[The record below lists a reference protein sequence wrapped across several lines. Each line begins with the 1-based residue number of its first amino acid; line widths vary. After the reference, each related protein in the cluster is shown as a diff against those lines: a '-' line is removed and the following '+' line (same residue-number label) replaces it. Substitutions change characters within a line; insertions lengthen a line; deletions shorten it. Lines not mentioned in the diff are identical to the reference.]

1 MEQNYVTVTLCIG
14 LSGLRLLQISN
25 KGIDNKQSTYK
36 KSENTAKIPFN
47 RHLLIFLF
55 IIIGLPQKVNHSREA
70 ANRLIKIT
78 LNKLLQYW

>member
-36 KSENTAKIPFN
+36 KAKI
-47 RHLLIFLF
+47 LL
-55 IIIGLPQKVNHSREA
+55 KY
-70 ANRLIKIT
+70 RLIDT
-78 LNKLLQYW
+78 S